1 MICKAIAV
9 QRGQVVLVD
18 TNVIIEAFRAHC
30 WNAVT
35 THFTVETVETCYEE
49 ALTGDPLRPDYIA
62 VDAAQ
67 LRNGLRMRHAIDRE
81 QRARLVVRLAY
92 KEGLDAGESD
102 LFAHALGRVD
112 AWIASCADRAAVYAA
127 LELGW
132 EGRFVSLEAM
142 ARAAGARPALRHH
155 FTDRWLQDV
164 RTTYLLDRGLT

>member
-1 MICKAIAV
+1 M
-9 QRGQVVLVD
+9 QRGQVVLMD

-35 THFTVETVETCYEE
+35 THFTVETVEKCYEE
-49 ALTGDPLRPDYIA
+49 ALTGDPQRPDYIA

-67 LRNGLRMRHAIDRE
+67 LRNGLRERRPTDRKKRT
-81 QRARLVVRLAY
+81 QLVVRLAY
-92 KEGLDAGESD
+92 KEGLDAGELD
-102 LFAHALGRVD
+102 LLAHALGRSD

-132 EGRFVSLEAM
+132 EERFVSLEAM
-142 ARAAGARPALRHH
+142 ARAAGARPALKHH
-155 FTDRWLQDV
+155 FTDRWLKEV

>member
-1 MICKAIAV
+1 M

-18 TNVIIEAFRAHC
+18 TNIIIEAFRAHC

-49 ALTGDPLRPDYIA
+49 ALTGDPQRPDYVA

-67 LRNGLRMRHAIDRE
+67 LRNGLRERHAIDRE
-81 QRARLVVRLAY
+81 QRAQLRVRLEY
-92 KEGLDAGESD
+92 EEGLDAGESD
-102 LFAHALGRVD
+102 LFAHALGRSD

-132 EGRFVSLEAM
+132 EERFVSLEAM
-142 ARAAGARPALRHH
+142 AGAAGAKPALKHH
-155 FTDRWLQDV
+155 FTGRWLKDL